1 MVRSKFCA
9 LNEKNDPARVD
20 VKECVF
26 DEGGYFIIG
35 GGEKVLVAQER
46 MANNFVYVFK
56 KREPSNVFSWQAEIR
71 SNLDSSNRPASQFSV
86 KISGKNDKMGQVIRA
101 RIPYIKKDIPIMI
114 VFRALGFVAD
124 RDILDH
130 ILFDD
135 QDTSAS

>member
-1 MVRSKFCA
+1 MTIPKAFIGKIPIMVRSKFCA

-56 KREPSNVFSWQAEIR
+56 K
-71 SNLDSSNRPASQFSV
+71 
-86 KISGKNDKMGQVIRA
+86 
-101 RIPYIKKDIPIMI
+101 
-114 VFRALGFVAD
+114 
-124 RDILDH
+124 
-130 ILFDD
+130 
-135 QDTSAS
+135 